1 MLPCHLS
8 GILRPVT
15 RLPGIMPNLSMPG
28 SLRPLS
34 TSPRL
39 LAKGAH
45 RDASQEP
52 KIMLEDENAFGFIRH
67 NNRPAK
73 PRKVGVTE
81 IRGPY
86 YSAMGKRYLKDVL
99 ETWVGTP
106 RS

>member
-1 MLPCHLS
+1 MLTRHLS
-8 GILRPVT
+8 GILRPAT
-15 RLPGIMPNLSMPG
+15 RLPGAMSNLSKPG

-34 TSPRL
+34 TSPTL
-39 LAKGAH
+39 FAKGAH
-45 RDASQEP
+45 RDASQQS

-67 NNRPAK
+67 NTRPAK

-99 ETWVGTP
+99 ET
-106 RS
+106 